1 MQARSG
7 QLCAWLLA
15 GTLACSSRYYQVG
28 ALADDVE
35 GASGSGG
42 AAGTGRAGGATAG
55 SALGGSSGLNECDSY
70 PPESP
75 PVWQGSFAEPAVI
88 WERISMVVY
97 GTVRPPP
104 NALPEVASAEWA
116 GAIAVEAFA
125 DSAQEPAGAPLV
137 QRYLVTAVG
146 LPEDGASVAT
156 WSSRVSGNVPVLE
169 VLLAQSLGEQ
179 GRIGVLTDPEWL
191 SRHTRVVGR
200 GLVISNGVLNSAPP
214 PPPGVIPALPP
225 SDSAE
230 GLTERQRIEQHR
242 AQASCAACHSLI
254 DPFGLALSHF
264 DETGAYRETDA
275 GLPIDSSGTISLA
288 SDLESV
294 TFTSIEDLAPQLA
307 ASCTA
312 RLAFADLN
320 FKLALNAAIN
330 LPQEEPLPDAWLP
343 DRDRTRW
350 AFVNGNTYSA
360 LVRAIAQTNP
370 ILR

>member
-1 MQARSG
+1 MQARFG

-15 GTLACSSRYYQVG
+15 GALACSSRHYQVG
-28 ALADDVE
+28 AIADDVE
-35 GASGSGG
+35 GTAGSGG
-42 AAGTGRAGGATAG
+42 AAAGRAGGGTAG
-55 SALGGSSGLNECDSY
+55 SAPGGSSGLNECDNY

-75 PVWQGSFAEPAVI
+75 PVWQGTFAEPAVI

-97 GTVRPPP
+97 GAVLPPP

-116 GAIAVEAFA
+116 GAIAAEAFA
-125 DSAQEPAGAPLV
+125 EAVQGPGGAPLV

-179 GRIGVLTDPEWL
+179 GRIGVLTEPEWL

-214 PPPGVIPALPP
+214 PPPAVVPALPP
-225 SDSAE
+225 SDSAD

-242 AQASCAACHSLI
+242 AQASCAACHSGI
-254 DPFGLALSHF
+254 DPFGFALSHF
-264 DETGAYRETDA
+264 DETGAYRETES
-275 GLPIDSSGTISLA
+275 GIPIDSSGTVSLA
-288 SDLESV
+288 SDYEPVS
-294 TFTSIEDLAPQLA
+294 FTSIEDLAPQLA

-312 RLAFADLN
+312 RLAFADFN
-320 FKLALNAAIN
+320 FKLALNAAID
-330 LPQEEPLPDAWLP
+330 LPQEEPIPDVWLP

-350 AFVNGNTYSA
+350 AFVNGKTYSA
-360 LVRAIAQTNP
+360 LVKAIAQTNP